1 MKHPATYQEAI
12 EFLQLIRNYRFVC
25 FTTDP
30 DEDLPGDFPIVSTY
44 IDAPPDGYDMC
55 ILESI
60 PINKDFPNWPEVMCK
75 VEELLDEAKFSTD
88 RTYILLDM
96 EQSMGAKEVSERM
109 CSLFRR
115 VLDEKISNFILPDSI
130 LDNLCSSR

>member
-1 MKHPATYQEAI
+1 M
-12 EFLQLIRNYRFVC
+12 C

-44 IDAPPDGYDMC
+44 IDAPPDGYNMC

-60 PINKDFPNWPEVMCK
+60 PINKSFPNWTEVRRK
-75 VEELLDEAKFSTD
+75 VEDLLDEAKFSTD
-88 RTYILLDM
+88 HTYILLDI
-96 EQSMGAKEVSERM
+96 EQSMGAKEVSDRI

-115 VLDEKISNFILPDSI
+115 VLDEKISNFILPDCIWIISVPAA
-130 LDNLCSSR
+130 D